1 MTQFATAI
9 ENINPLFAA
18 SAELPPV
25 VDGLTTNEAPAPTE
39 PAPVEAGVAPAPEVV
54 KVKLPQDEQL
64 AADIAAIDEQ
74 IAVLTKRRE
83 GKAQLLANLDKLA
96 SITEGTILTVTQ
108 GRAETTRQVTGV
120 VVAIADGRYKLSVGE
135 GFDATYIVVTAPQI
149 VTVGA

>member
-1 MTQFATAI
+1 M
-9 ENINPLFAA
+9 
-18 SAELPPV
+18 
-25 VDGLTTNEAPAPTE
+25 DGLTTNEAPLPTDPA
-39 PAPVEAGVAPAPEVV
+39 PAPVEAAAPAPEVV